1 LTCLPHVP
9 RLQFVNTQEGQ
20 DWLDG
25 LAARCGIATEY
36 YDNWGRRHQ
45 TSEQTKRAVLASM
58 GYAVEQ
64 PEALRAAVIA
74 WDDASW
80 RQPCAPVLV
89 RRIDQPLG
97 SWSFSVPVEEAAAQG
112 LRIAWEILDES
123 GRLQQKGEAGPGL
136 APAETRMLDGRHH
149 ARYAVPL
156 PPGLDCGYYDVV
168 AHAGTAAGEVRGS
181 LRLIVTP
188 SRCYLPPSLHER
200 ARIWGLSLQL
210 YALRSSR
217 NWGVGDFG
225 DLAEI
230 VERAATDL
238 GAGVVGLNPL
248 HALKNAKPYHISPY
262 SPDSRLFLNVLYV
275 AVEQVPELAESEPAQ
290 RLLKDKDFQASLASL
305 RASELVDYDRVCAAK
320 MAVLDAIFRTFQE
333 RHLRDRGEVAVT
345 QRGQAFLD
353 YVRREGEGLERF
365 ALFQAL
371 SEELQRRHPDV
382 WEWKDWPAPY
392 RNPASP
398 EVAAFRQEQASRVRF
413 HQYVQWIAG
422 DQVAAIAQ
430 RTRTLGMPL
439 GLYHD
444 LALGGSRSGSDAW
457 VFQDVLALTV
467 DSGCPPDAF
476 ALEGQNWGFPPMDPH
491 RLRASRYRLFIEL
504 LRKNLAYGGALRL
517 DHVMGLFRLFWIPHG
532 LPASAGT
539 YVTYPFED
547 LLGIL
552 ALESVRRKT
561 MIIGE
566 DLGTVPDEVR
576 ASLSAAGVLSYRVLY
591 FERQGDGRWKEP
603 GGYPSQAVAVV
614 TTHDLPTLAGY
625 WGGKDLELRRSLGF
639 LPDDGALRNAQEE
652 RARDCRRLL
661 EALQAEGLWP
671 RPDEVGSL
679 PAMTAELARAMHLF
693 LARTPCWVVLTALD
707 DVTGELSQTNVP
719 GTLDSYP
726 NWSRKMTLPLEAWW
740 TAPALV
746 QLADEFKKA
755 GRAWGGG

>member
-1 LTCLPHVP
+1 MG
-9 RLQFVNTQEGQ
+9 TQEGQ

-25 LAARCGIATEY
+25 LAARCGIAAEY

-64 PEALRAAVIA
+64 PEALRAAVTA

-97 SWSFSVPVEEAAAQG
+97 SWSFSVPVEEAAAHE

-168 AHAGTAAGEVRGS
+168 AHAGTVAGEVRGS

-188 SRCYLPPSLHER
+188 SRCYLPPSLQEG
-200 ARIWGLSLQL
+200 ARIWGVSLQL

-248 HALKNAKPYHISPY
+248 HALKNSKPYHISPY

-320 MAVLDAIFRTFQE
+320 MAVLDALFQTFQE
-333 RHLRDRGEVAVT
+333 RHLRDHGEVAVT

-353 YVRREGEGLERF
+353 YVRKEGERLERF

-382 WEWKDWPAPY
+382 WEWKDWPVPY

-539 YVTYPFED
+539 YVTYPVED

-552 ALESVRRKT
+552 ALESVRHKT

-591 FERQGDGRWKEP
+591 FERQSDGRWKEP

-625 WGGKDLELRRSLGF
+625 WGGKDLELRRSLGL
-639 LPDDGALRNAQEE
+639 LPDDGALRNAQDE

-671 RPDEVGSL
+671 RPDEAGSL
-679 PAMTAELARAMHLF
+679 PAMTSELAQAMHLF

-719 GTLDSYP
+719 GTLDSHP

-740 TAPALV
+740 TTPALV
-746 QLADEFKKA
+746 RLAAEFKKA
-755 GRAWGGG
+755 GRA

>member
-1 LTCLPHVP
+1 MTAS
-9 RLQFVNTQEGQ
+9 QEPI
-20 DWLDG
+20 WLDE
-25 LAARCGIATEY
+25 LAVRCGIAAEY

-58 GYAVEQ
+58 GYQTEQ
-64 PEALRAAVIA
+64 PEAIRAAVIA
-74 WDDASW
+74 RDEAPW

-97 SWSFSVPVEEAAAQG
+97 SWSFSVPVDEGEAHA

-136 APAETRMLDGRHH
+136 APAETRVLDGRRH

-168 AHAGTAAGEVRGS
+168 AHAGTAAGEVRGA

-188 SRCYLPPSLHER
+188 SQCYLPPSLQEG
-200 ARIWGLSLQL
+200 ARIWGLSVQL

-248 HALKNAKPYHISPY
+248 HALKNTKPYHISPY

-275 AVEQVPELAESEPAQ
+275 AVGQVPELAESEPAQ
-290 RLLKDKDFQASLASL
+290 RLLKDKDFQTSLDSL
-305 RASELVDYDRVCAAK
+305 RASDLVDYDRVCAAK
-320 MAVLDAIFRTFQE
+320 TAVLEALFQTFQK
-333 RHLRDRGEVAVT
+333 RHLRDHGEAAVT

-353 YVRREGEGLERF
+353 YVRKEGDRLERF

-371 SEELQRRHPDV
+371 SEELRRRHPDV

-392 RNPASP
+392 RDPASP
-398 EVAAFRQEQASRVRF
+398 EVSAFRQEQASRVRF

-422 DQVAAIAQ
+422 EQVSAIAQ
-430 RTRTLGMPL
+430 RTRALGMPL

-491 RLRASRYRLFIEL
+491 RLRMSRYHLFIEL
-504 LRKNLAYGGALRL
+504 LRKNMIYGGALRL

-552 ALESVRRKT
+552 ALESVRNKT

-576 ASLSAAGVLSYRVLY
+576 TSLSAAGVLSYRVLY

-625 WGGKDLELRRSLGF
+625 WGEGSGTPAE
-639 LPDDGALRNAQEE
+639 PGAL
-652 RARDCRRLL
+652 ARCPGFADC
-661 EALQAEGLWP
+661 
-671 RPDEVGSL
+671 
-679 PAMTAELARAMHLF
+679 
-693 LARTPCWVVLTALD
+693 
-707 DVTGELSQTNVP
+707 
-719 GTLDSYP
+719 
-726 NWSRKMTLPLEAWW
+726 
-740 TAPALV
+740 
-746 QLADEFKKA
+746 A
-755 GRAWGGG
+755 GRADTGLPAPAGSPAGGGALAEAG

>member
-1 LTCLPHVP
+1 MSI
-9 RLQFVNTQEGQ
+9 QEGQ
-20 DWLDG
+20 DWLDE
-25 LAARCGIATEY
+25 LAVRCGIATEY

-58 GYAVEQ
+58 GYEAEQ
-64 PEALRAAVIA
+64 PEALRAAVTA
-74 WDDASW
+74 WDDAPW

-97 SWSFSVPVEEAAAQG
+97 SWSFSVPVEECEAHA
-112 LRIAWEILDES
+112 LRIAWEVLDEA
-123 GRLQQKGEAGPGL
+123 GRLQQKGEIGPGL
-136 APAETRMLDGRHH
+136 APAETRMLEGRRY
-149 ARYAVPL
+149 ARYAVPV
-156 PPGLDCGYYDVV
+156 PSGLDCGYYDVV
-168 AHAGTAAGEVRGS
+168 ARAGPAAGEVRGT

-188 SRCYLPPSLHER
+188 PRCYLPPSLQAR
-200 ARIWGLSLQL
+200 ARIWGWSLQL
-210 YALRSSR
+210 YAVRSAR

-230 VERAATDL
+230 VERAATGL

-248 HALKNAKPYHISPY
+248 HALKNTKPYHISPY
-262 SPDSRLFLNVLYV
+262 SPDSRLFLNIVYV

-290 RLLKDKDFQASLASL
+290 RLLKDKDFQASLTSL

-320 MAVLDAIFRTFQE
+320 TAVLEALFQTFQE
-333 RHLRDRGEVAVT
+333 RHLRDHGEAAVT

-353 YVRREGEGLERF
+353 YVRKEGERLDQF
-365 ALFQAL
+365 ALFQTL
-371 SEELQRRHPDV
+371 SEEMRIRHPDV

-398 EVAAFRQEQASRVRF
+398 EVAAFRKEQASRVRF

-422 DQVAAIAQ
+422 DQVSAIAQ
-430 RTRTLGMPL
+430 RTRALGMPL

-457 VFQDVLALTV
+457 VFQNVLALTV

-491 RLRASRYRLFIEL
+491 RLRMSRYHLFIEL

-552 ALESVRRKT
+552 ALESVRHKT
-561 MIIGE
+561 MIVGE

-625 WGGKDLELRRSLGF
+625 WGGKDLELRRSLGL
-639 LPDDGALRNAQEE
+639 LPDDQALRTAQGE
-652 RARDCRRLL
+652 RAQDCRRLL

-671 RPDEVGSL
+671 RPDDAGSL
-679 PAMTAELARAMHLF
+679 PAMTPELARAMHLF
-693 LARTPCWVVLTALD
+693 LARTPCWVVLTAPD
-707 DVTGELSQTNVP
+707 DVTGELSQANVP

-740 TAPALV
+740 SAPALV
-746 QLADEFKKA
+746 QLAAEFKQA
-755 GRAWGGG
+755 GRA